1 MNKQVLLWQVPVE
14 DMLMGVTALALPP
27 PPAEVAVDESTVRG
41 TKVRF
46 TWRLDNF
53 AAFRTILETRKVFSR
68 CAA

>member
-1 MNKQVLLWQVPVE
+1 ME
-14 DMLMGVTALALPP
+14 DKLQGVTALALPP
-27 PPAEVAVDESTVRG
+27 PPPEAAVDESKARG

-68 CAA
+68 CANF